1 MIAKI
6 KNDDSIQI
14 DTKIPVSYFCAFCVS
29 KMLGLVWG
37 TIRMRSLKKV
47 FISPSSTIKCAG
59 LLKHGRG
66 LMVGKHCTI
75 DALGVEGITLGDNVH
90 FGDYSYCVKKI
101 MNNVPSLGK
110 GIKVG
115 NNVGFGTH
123 GFFGGAGGVEIGDD
137 TIIGNYVSIHPEN
150 HNYKNTEVP
159 IRMQGVCRKGIKIGK
174 GCWIG
179 AKATIL
185 DGTVLGDGCIVAAGA
200 VVNGNF
206 PPMSILGGVPAKI
219 IKLRIS

>member
-90 FGDYSYCVKKI
+90 FGDYSYMQV
-101 MNNVPSLGK
+101 S
-110 GIKVG
+110 
-115 NNVGFGTH
+115 GT
-123 GFFGGAGGVEIGDD
+123 
-137 TIIGNYVSIHPEN
+137 
-150 HNYKNTEVP
+150 
-159 IRMQGVCRKGIKIGK
+159 
-174 GCWIG
+174 
-179 AKATIL
+179 L
-185 DGTVLGDGCIVAAGA
+185 
-200 VVNGNF
+200 
-206 PPMSILGGVPAKI
+206 
-219 IKLRIS
+219 